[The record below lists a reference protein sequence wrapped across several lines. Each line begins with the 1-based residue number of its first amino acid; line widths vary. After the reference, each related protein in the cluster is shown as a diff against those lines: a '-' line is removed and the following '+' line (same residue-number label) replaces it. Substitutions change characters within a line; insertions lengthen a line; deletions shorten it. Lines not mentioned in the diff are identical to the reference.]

1 MKSKQIYKLLLCSL
15 FVLGTF
21 PISALADEQT
31 EIDQGISD
39 QNKKIEQLDQ
49 QKADAEK
56 ELKKIGNTIKEI
68 QDKAK
73 KLENDQILLSND
85 TKILNDEIDEVS
97 TRIEKRNQT
106 IQKQARSIQL
116 EGKGNGVLEVI
127 LSSDSL
133 TDAMNKMN
141 AANRLVKANKELL
154 EEQELDKKTL
164 ENKQASLEK
173 KSKQLHVTL
182 QELEKKKKELA
193 DQQMAQ
199 QILLNEIAASKETE
213 VSKKEAFENTKNE
226 LLAKQTELR
235 ELEERLGQRTG
246 SGDVSGMIDGILFT
260 TNKELKPPLRGADA
274 VKEAKKYLGVPYVW
288 GGTTPSGFDCSG
300 LVQYVYAANNVLL
313 PRVTTSQEYVGEMIG
328 LNQLEPGDLVFFGT
342 RGATDHVGLY
352 IGEGKYIHAPEPG
365 DFVKITSISAFTP
378 SFGVRI
384 SE

>member
-1 MKSKQIYKLLLCSL
+1 MKSKQIYQLLICSL

-21 PISALADEQT
+21 PVSALADEQT
-31 EIDQGISD
+31 EIDQKVSEQD
-39 QNKKIEQLDQ
+39 KKIDQLDQ
-49 QKADAEK
+49 QKDNAEK

-73 KLENDQILLSND
+73 KLENEQILLSND
-85 TKILNDEIDEVS
+85 TKVLNDEIDEIS
-97 TRIEKRNQT
+97 NRIEKRNQT

-116 EGKGNGVLEVI
+116 EGKNNGVLDVI

-133 TDAMNKMN
+133 TDAMNKVN

-164 ENKQASLEK
+164 ENKQASLDK

-182 QELEKKKKELA
+182 QELEKKKKELS

-213 VSKKEAFENTKNE
+213 VSKKQAFENTKND
-226 LLAKQTELR
+226 LLAKQAELKQ
-235 ELEERLGQRTG
+235 LEDQLAQKNG
-246 SGDVSGMIDGILFT
+246 SSDVSGMIDGILFT
-260 TNKELKPPLRGADA
+260 TNKDLKPPLRGAE
-274 VKEAKKYLGVPYVW
+274 VVQEAKKYMGVPYVW
-288 GGTTPSGFDCSG
+288 GGTTPKGFDCSG
-300 LVQYVYAANNVLL
+300 LVQYVYAANNVML

-328 LNQLEPGDLVFFGT
+328 LNQLEPGDLVFFGS
-342 RGATDHVGLY
+342 RGATDHVGIY

-378 SFGVRI
+378 SFGIRI

>member
-1 MKSKQIYKLLLCSL
+1 MLLCSL

-39 QNKKIEQLDQ
+39 QNKKIDQLDK

-116 EGKGNGVLEVI
+116 EGKGTGVLEVI

-235 ELEERLGQRTG
+235 ELEERLGQRAG
-246 SGDVSGMIDGILFT
+246 SSDVSGMIDGILFT

-288 GGTTPSGFDCSG
+288 GGTTPNGFDCSG

-328 LNQLEPGDLVFFGT
+328 LNQLEPGDLVFFGA